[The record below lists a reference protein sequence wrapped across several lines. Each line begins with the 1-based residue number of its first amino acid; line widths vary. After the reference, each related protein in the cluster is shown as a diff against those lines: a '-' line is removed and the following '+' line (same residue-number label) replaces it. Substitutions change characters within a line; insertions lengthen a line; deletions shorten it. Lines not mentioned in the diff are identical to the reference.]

1 MNTNNQAQATR
12 VSSLPAEAVVPAPA
26 PATYDI
32 DTSHAVAGFKVR
44 HLMLAHVRGQLGPV
58 TGTVFIDEA
67 DLAGS
72 RVDVIIDARGIDTR
86 EPRRDEHLRSAD
98 FLDVANHP
106 NVTFKSTR
114 VEAPRGSAGELRVTG
129 DLTIRGV
136 TRPVTLEV
144 EALPPSIKDPWG
156 NARRGVSARGRINR
170 KDWGLAWNMALEAG
184 GVVVGDE
191 VTLEIEAELVARK
204 A

>member
-1 MNTNNQAQATR
+1 MNNQAQNVRVPAT
-12 VSSLPAEAVVPAPA
+12 PAVAPA
-26 PATYDI
+26 PVPDTYDI
-32 DTSHAVAGFKVR
+32 DTAHAVAGFKVR
-44 HLMLAHVRGQLGPV
+44 HLMLAHVRGHLGPV
-58 TGTVFIDEA
+58 TGTVLIDEA
-67 DLAGS
+67 DLSRS
-72 RVDVIIDARGIDTR
+72 RVEVSIDARGLDSR

-98 FLDVANHP
+98 FLDVANFP
-106 NVTFKSTR
+106 NVTFRSTR
-114 VEAPRGSAGELRVTG
+114 VEAPNGVAGDLRVTG

-136 TRPVTLEV
+136 SRPVTLEV

-170 KDWGLAWNMALEAG
+170 KDWGLEWNMALEAG

-191 VTLEIEAELVARK
+191 VALEIEAELVARK